1 MGSQVSD
8 RVAAAEYL
16 RHIELRSLHLHSA
29 EHRRGFAS
37 VTDDVELKSDGELQ
51 HYFDEGDRTLG
62 YLVSLNYVVSAPD
75 AENEVAKGS
84 VAFVATYD
92 VHEGCDLTEEQLQE
106 FGHGGAVFQVH
117 PYIREH
123 VMSMCTRS
131 GLPAY
136 ALPMLLHDPAARDD
150 GQDEA

>member
-1 MGSQVSD
+1 VSD

-29 EHRRGFAS
+29 DHRRGYAP
-37 VTDDVELKSDGELQ
+37 VTDDVELTSNGELQ
-51 HYFDEGDRTLG
+51 HYFDEEDLTLG
-62 YLVSLNYVVSAPD
+62 YLVSLNYTVSEPD
-75 AENEVAKGS
+75 AEDEVAKGS

-92 VHEGCDLTEEQLQE
+92 VEAGCDLTEEQLRE
-106 FGHGGAVFQVH
+106 FGHGGAIFHVH

-123 VMSMCTRS
+123 IMTMCTRS

-136 ALPMLLHDPAARDD
+136 ALPMLLHDPAARHD
-150 GQDEA
+150 GNEQE